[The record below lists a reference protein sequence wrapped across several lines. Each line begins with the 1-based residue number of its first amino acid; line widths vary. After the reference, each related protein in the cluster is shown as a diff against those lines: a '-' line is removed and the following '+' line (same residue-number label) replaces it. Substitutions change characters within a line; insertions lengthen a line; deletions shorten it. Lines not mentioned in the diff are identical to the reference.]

1 MIKILHTADWHIG
14 QMFHGYNRRSE
25 HKHFFQWLLLK
36 LKEEEIDI
44 MLVAGDIF
52 DISNP
57 SGDAQKLY
65 YNFLVQIHIELPELQ
80 IIIIAGNH
88 DSSSKLEA
96 PKELLNTFNT
106 TVIGYVKKVSVQTLS
121 IRKDLNSYKKNN
133 TVDNKTSSSNQND
146 TSVCSQTDE
155 LDFYPKDE
163 LAFNQTK
170 ELDFNETDNSVS
182 IKTKNSISSS
192 KNREIELDE
201 MIIPIHIANGEDC
214 ICLALPYIRHGDY
227 PYGLSYTEGIKEL
240 YRRLILKAQE
250 LYPSISNIIAM
261 GHFYAAGS
269 EIAKE
274 GHSERLSIGGLDCVN
289 LSDFSSTRN
298 LKYMALGHIHKA
310 QRIAQN
316 DNIRYSGS
324 ALSMSFS
331 EIHYKHG
338 VNIVSIENGISH
350 TERLIYE
357 PLVKLIAIPKEYK
370 PIEDVLKEIQKLP
383 EAMTMDNSNNNTD
396 KINNIYSENNDP
408 FLEVRVLTDGPQ
420 LDLSQKIREAL
431 ETKAV
436 RLCSIKSMNKYSNNT
451 EFKSDITLKDLQN
464 PQYIANEYWKQKH
477 DNNDMPEDLMEMF
490 LKVSNDVITN
500 KI

>member
-65 YNFLVQIHIELPELQ
+65 YNFLVQIHIEIPELQ
-80 IIIIAGNH
+80 IVIIAGNH

-96 PKELLNTFNT
+96 PKELLNNFNT
-106 TVIGYVKKVSVQTLS
+106 TVVGYVKKEFNQEEESTCSQKNEL
-121 IRKDLNSYKKNN
+121 DLNK
-133 TVDNKTSSSNQND
+133 
-146 TSVCSQTDE
+146 
-155 LDFYPKDE
+155 
-163 LAFNQTK
+163 
-170 ELDFNETDNSVS
+170 TDNPILTNTHVRYSQ
-182 IKTKNSISSS
+182 
-192 KNREIELDE
+192 NREIKLDD
-201 MIIPIHIANGEDC
+201 MIIPLHTTSGENCVC
-214 ICLALPYIRHGDY
+214 IALPYIRQGDY
-227 PYGLSYTEGIKEL
+227 PYGLSYSEGIKEL
-240 YRRLILKAQE
+240 YRRLILKAQKI
-250 LYPSISNIIAM
+250 YPSISNIIAM

-274 GHSERLSIGGLDCVN
+274 EHSERLTIGGLDCVN
-289 LSDFSSTRN
+289 LSNFTSPLN
-298 LKYMALGHIHKA
+298 LKYVALGHIHKA

-324 ALSMSFS
+324 ALPMSFS

-338 VNIVSIENGISH
+338 VNIVTLENGISH
-350 TERLIYE
+350 TDRLIYE
-357 PLVKLIAIPKEYK
+357 PLVKLLAIPNEYK
-370 PIEDVLKEIQKLP
+370 PIEDVIKEIQKLP
-383 EAMTMDNSNNNTD
+383 EAKTMNDSNSNTD

-408 FLEVRVLTDGPQ
+408 FIEVRVLTDGPQ

-436 RLCSIKSMNKYSNNT
+436 RLCSIKSINKYSNNT
-451 EFKSDITLKDLQN
+451 EFKSDISLKDLQN

-477 DNNDMPEDLMEMF
+477 DNNDMPQKLMEMF
-490 LKVSNDVITN
+490 LKVSNEVINN

>member
-14 QMFHGYNRRSE
+14 QIFHGYNRTSE

-36 LKEEEIDI
+36 LKQEKIDL
-44 MLVAGDIF
+44 MLVAGDVF

-57 SGDAQKLY
+57 SGEAQKLY
-65 YNFLVQIHIELPELQ
+65 YNFLVQVHTELPKLQ
-80 IIIIAGNH
+80 VIIIAGNH

-96 PKELLNTFNT
+96 PKELLDTFNT
-106 TVIGYVKKVSVQTLS
+106 IVVGSVKKV
-121 IRKDLNSYKKNN
+121 N
-133 TVDNKTSSSNQND
+133 TEKNKTSSYNKDNM
-146 TSVCSQTDE
+146 SVCSQTDE
-155 LDFYPKDE
+155 LDFNK
-163 LAFNQTK
+163 
-170 ELDFNETDNSVS
+170 TDNSDS
-182 IKTKNSISSS
+182 IKTNNTISSS
-192 KNREIELDE
+192 KNREIKLVD
-201 MIIPIHIANGEDC
+201 MIIPIHIAHGEDC
-214 ICLALPYIRHGDY
+214 ICLALPYIRQGDY